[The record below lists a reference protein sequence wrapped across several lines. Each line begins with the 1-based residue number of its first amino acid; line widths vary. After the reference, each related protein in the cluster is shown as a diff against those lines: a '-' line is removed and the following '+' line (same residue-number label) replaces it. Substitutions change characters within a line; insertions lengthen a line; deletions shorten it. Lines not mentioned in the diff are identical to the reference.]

1 MPHALS
7 LLLGVGVGDDDQKS
21 ANKIQLCV
29 PVGEVACEAMLYVH
43 LV

>member
-7 LLLGVGVGDDDQKS
+7 LLLGVGDDDQKS

-29 PVGEVACEAMLYVH
+29 PVGEVTCEAMLYVH